1 MAFQELVMELLLY
14 CQLTCQPLVAVEPS
28 LVMRMAPVNP
38 EPHWLVTTY
47 SQPAIALVE
56 NSNAEASIPV
66 TVAARFTRVQEVRG
80 RALSDFSL

>member
-28 LVMRMAPVNP
+28 LVMRIAPVNP

-47 SQPAIALVE
+47 WQPAIAEL
-56 NSNAEASIPV
+56 PQ
-66 TVAARFTRVQEVRG
+66 VAAARPNPSIVARRYPLTFLVNIEII
-80 RALSDFSL
+80 LFKHD